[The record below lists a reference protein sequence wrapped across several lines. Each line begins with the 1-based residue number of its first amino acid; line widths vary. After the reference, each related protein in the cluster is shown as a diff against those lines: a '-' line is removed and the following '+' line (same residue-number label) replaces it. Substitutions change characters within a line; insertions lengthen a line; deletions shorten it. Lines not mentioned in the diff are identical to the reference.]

1 MKKIIKKLEKK
12 LKLKVEKLSK
22 NLKNLSLKVM

>member
-22 NLKNLSLKVM
+22 NLKNLSLKVT